1 MAPNLQEMVSN
12 ARKLSSEREITRHAG
27 KVYRGSGYPYAKAIS
42 VGVLEQ
48 RLLAGTLDSL
58 FPGRCSEGDG
68 VCYRSTIKNTSSVF
82 TGGLVSALLLSSVR
96 DEALAGTW
104 KENIYVGKSDISE
117 DELKDAVKDGE
128 QPTMVCYLTVR
139 R

>member
-1 MAPNLQEMVSN
+1 MAPNLQEIVSN

-27 KVYRGSGYPYAKAIS
+27 KVYRGSGYPHAKAIS
-42 VGVLEQ
+42 IGVLEQ
-48 RLLAGTLDSL
+48 RLLAGTLDGL

-82 TGGLVSALLLSSVR
+82 NGGLVSALLMSSVH

-104 KENIYVGKSDISE
+104 KENIYVGKSGISK

-128 QPTMVCYLTVR
+128 QPTLVCYLTVR